1 MLCPKFTIFSAL
13 FWLSFIQI
21 MIFITE
27 LSIGGVQETS
37 FLAANIQ
44 TLEDMGQKVSQ
55 KSIAFESVVFTAL
68 CALFCVGSL
77 SNALQFPNL
86 PLLVPRLLAR

>member
-27 LSIGGVQETS
+27 ISIGGVQETS

-44 TLEDMGQKVSQ
+44 TLEDMG
-55 KSIAFESVVFTAL
+55 
-68 CALFCVGSL
+68 
-77 SNALQFPNL
+77 
-86 PLLVPRLLAR
+86 